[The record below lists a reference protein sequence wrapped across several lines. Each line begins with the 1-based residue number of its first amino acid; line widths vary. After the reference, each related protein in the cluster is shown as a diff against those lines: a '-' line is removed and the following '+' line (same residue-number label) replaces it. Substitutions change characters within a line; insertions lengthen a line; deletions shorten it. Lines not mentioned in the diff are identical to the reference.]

1 MIIKGGNTMAR
12 IISIMIILLFSF
24 FQVSICSA
32 YEQLAKSKFLERM
45 EKELLGEKT
54 GTLDVDSE
62 PQGALV
68 FVDGVLKGKTP
79 CSLSGISP
87 GKFTVQAQL
96 DEYAPQEKE
105 VEVTAGETQVLKFV
119 LERASLGAATG
130 VKLTA
135 DPANSCIKGA
145 TVTFTAEGSG
155 GTGKYEYRFSKKG
168 PSKDDRWIEMQKYSS
183 QNTWAWKTTDADV
196 GSNRIVVHVRSTG
209 STARRQARNRI
220 SYEVK
225 EPPNP
230 DRQALEELLTEL
242 EQKIEDGDKR
252 MIAHPTF
259 LDELRDL
266 LKRYKNRIA
275 Q

>member
-1 MIIKGGNTMAR
+1 MAR

-87 GKFTVQAQL
+87 GKLTVQVQL
-96 DEYAPQEKE
+96 DEYAPQEQE
-105 VEVTAGETQVLKFV
+105 VEVTAGETRGFKFV
-119 LERASLGAATG
+119 LERASTGEVTG
-130 VKLTA
+130 VKLVA

-168 PSKDDRWIEMQKYSS
+168 PSKDGKWVRTQEYSS
-183 QNTWAWKTTDADV
+183 KNTWTWTTTDGDV
-196 GSNRIVVHVRSTG
+196 GSNIIVVQVRSAG
-209 STARRQARNRI
+209 STAKREARNRI
-220 SYEVK
+220 RYEVK
-225 EPPNP
+225 KPPNP

-242 EQKIEDGDKR
+242 DQKIEDGDKK

-266 LKRYKNRIA
+266 LKRYKKRIS

>member
-1 MIIKGGNTMAR
+1 MAR
-12 IISIMIILLFSF
+12 IISITVILLFSF

-32 YEQLAKSKFLERM
+32 SEQLAKSKFLERM

-87 GKFTVQAQL
+87 GEFTIQVQL

-105 VEVTAGETQVLKFV
+105 VEVTAGETQGLKFV
-119 LERASLGAATG
+119 LERASTGEATG
-130 VKLTA
+130 VKISA

-145 TVTFTAEGSG
+145 TVTFKAEGSG

-168 PSKDDRWIEMQKYSS
+168 PSKDDRWVETQEYSS
-183 QNTWAWKTTDADV
+183 KNTWTWKTRDDDV
-196 GSNRIVVHVRSTG
+196 GSNRIAVHVRSSG
-209 STARRQARNRI
+209 STAKREAKNRI
-220 SYEVK
+220 RYEVK

-230 DRQALEELLTEL
+230 DRKALEELLSEL

-266 LKRYKNRIA
+266 LKRYKKRIA